1 MKMLDK
7 NPDKF
12 KQALKDYMKS
22 KEIDCLQAK
31 VKERGNLFWYWKI
44 FFRHFKISWKK
55 NIQEE
60 VEELKRTRN
69 SMDEYV
75 EGIHKTCDEKYCKES

>member
-1 MKMLDK
+1 MLDK

-31 VKERGNLFWYWKI
+31 VKEREVLLFKLRIWISLSHTFVKIREMENKWSKKTKNLVKNNTI
-44 FFRHFKISWKK
+44 FAHLFADF
-55 NIQEE
+55 
-60 VEELKRTRN
+60 
-69 SMDEYV
+69 Y
-75 EGIHKTCDEKYCKES
+75 

>member
-1 MKMLDK
+1 MLDK

-31 VKERGNLFWYWKI
+31 VKER
-44 FFRHFKISWKK
+44 
-55 NIQEE
+55 E
-60 VEELKRTRN
+60 VLLLK
-69 SMDEYV
+69 SCAYEF
-75 EGIHKTCDEKYCKES
+75 H

>member
-1 MKMLDK
+1 MLDK

-31 VKERGNLFWYWKI
+31 VKER
-44 FFRHFKISWKK
+44 
-55 NIQEE
+55 E
-60 VEELKRTRN
+60 VLLLKSCAYEFIKPYFCQNPRN
-69 SMDEYV
+69 GE
-75 EGIHKTCDEKYCKES
+75 